1 MTIELTHDQA
11 VDERRHRREKSR
23 RALARIQRTRIDP
36 AISHKTL
43 RMAAAL
49 DRILGTIDANEP
61 LDEDRVLPKNSYS
74 AGFAA
79 ALRLVEEHITDEVR

>member
-1 MTIELTHDQA
+1 MTAELTHDQT

-36 AISHKTL
+36 AISDGTL

-49 DRILGTIDANEP
+49 DRILGAIDA
-61 LDEDRVLPKNSYS
+61 DETLAEERVIGENSYS
-74 AGFAA
+74 AGFTA
-79 ALRLVEEHITDEVR
+79 ALRLVEEQVTDEVR